1 MSRKKLPTRN
11 EVFKVFEEELEEQGA
26 ALSGDVGKFKIVLH
40 NSFKKF
46 LGEKEYKEKYLFEF
60 VFIAVGNLL
69 EDEVPSQ
76 VSDRAIPAHAAE

>member
-1 MSRKKLPTRN
+1 MPSKKIPTRN
-11 EVFKVFEEELEEQGA
+11 EVFQAFEEELEEQGL
-26 ALSGDVGKFKIVLH
+26 ALEGDVRKLKIVLH

-46 LGEKEYKEKYLFEF
+46 LAGREYKEKHLFEF
-60 VFIAVGNLL
+60 VFIAVGNLV